1 MADFTPNSSNCTPTT
16 SSSSTSSSS
25 CFQRTV
31 TLYDWW
37 LVKSSQGN
45 NHRLAISGISSTK
58 EEAVRVFNSAPIIKR
73 YDEVSLETVDALY
86 VLIRGFINKQ
96 RTLDNG
102 FTPQIFKSFLF
113 GFPQNWESSF
123 LSCVREESETGTDS
137 GNAVLDNE
145 FAFYQGTFSV
155 GKYFDDGEEKSI
167 PTSSVLL
174 EEAPENCKTP
184 FPGDECKV
192 SKKMTGVD
200 IACSSGKN
208 RRSTRLHNIKVCQ
221 QKKPKQHPESRGPF
235 KHPDGEPSSTT
246 MAVEN
251 HDSDSVVPDDVP
263 ANLPEISFDALENS
277 VPTSLVTTD
286 CNMSFLEDEQD
297 MSIKMSEVNN
307 VHGSGRLHNTKDCQK
322 KQPASG
328 DPLKNPEKEQSST
341 LKVVENH
348 DLDTAVPDNVSTN
361 LPEILSDAVEK
372 SFPTSLVSLDKTTG
386 DRNKAFL
393 EDERDMSIK
402 TGRVNVVHG
411 SGGNKRSARMHNVKP
426 YQKKQPATGDPAT
439 HPDKDQISASAVLK
453 MSDGGLESLSTP
465 VQSQKG
471 RVNTMSGQVTNKLS
485 SRISKSFS
493 AKTQGRCKKK
503 RATIETEVVTP
514 KRKIIKHAS
523 SVKSPQGR
531 NVSHSNKGSQQRLST
546 VSPESLSLKKSRSGR
561 WLLPPLEFWRNQQ
574 PIYNMDREITEIQE
588 GSSLISP
595 FRGSSSLGR

>member
-1 MADFTPNSSNCTPTT
+1 MIESPLSTYSIQYRRFTQSMADFTPSSSNCTPTT
-16 SSSSTSSSS
+16 SSSSS

-45 NHRLAISGISSTK
+45 NHCLAISGISSTK

-73 YDEVSLETVDALY
+73 YDEVSLETVDAIY

-155 GKYFDDGEEKSI
+155 GEEKSI

-184 FPGDECKV
+184 FSGDECKV

-200 IACSSGKN
+200 IACSSDKN

-246 MAVEN
+246 KAVEN
-251 HDSDSVVPDDVP
+251 HDSDSVVPDAVP

-297 MSIKMSEVNN
+297 MSIKMSEVN
-307 VHGSGRLHNTKDCQK
+307 D
-322 KQPASG
+322 
-328 DPLKNPEKEQSST
+328 
-341 LKVVENH
+341 
-348 DLDTAVPDNVSTN
+348 
-361 LPEILSDAVEK
+361 
-372 SFPTSLVSLDKTTG
+372 
-386 DRNKAFL
+386 
-393 EDERDMSIK
+393 
-402 TGRVNVVHG
+402 VHG
-411 SGGNKRSARMHNVKP
+411 SGGNRRSARMHNVKP
-426 YQKKQPATGDPAT
+426 YQKKQPANGDPAT
-439 HPDKDQISASAVLK
+439 HPDKDEISASAVLK
-453 MSDGGLESLSTP
+453 MSDGGLESLLTP

-493 AKTQGRCKKK
+493 AKSQGRCKKK
-503 RATIETEVVTP
+503 RATIEKEVVTP